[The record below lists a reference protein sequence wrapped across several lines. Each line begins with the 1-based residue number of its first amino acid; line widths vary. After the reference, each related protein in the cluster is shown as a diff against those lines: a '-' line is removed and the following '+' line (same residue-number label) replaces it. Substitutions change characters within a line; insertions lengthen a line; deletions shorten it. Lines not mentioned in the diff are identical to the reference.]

1 MKKSIYLFV
10 ILFLAVFGSAVYSQG
25 ALEPGNLY
33 VEFRNETMGGT
44 VDTIKLYKK
53 DQQIKLYRSG
63 KFGSFMTLLDF
74 NLNHQ
79 VDIAID
85 KGKIASRYTSI
96 NYATVRG
103 VWHIYYYGFNED
115 PNIYKMLPA
124 KQTVCGKACDVWES
138 VKKNADG
145 SAIQYFMYG
154 KMMLK
159 SVKPGNTME
168 AIVCDEN
175 PVFAEGEFDIP
186 ADVSW
191 LYDQA
196 R

>member
-1 MKKSIYLFV
+1 MKKSIFV
-10 ILFLAVFGSAVYSQG
+10 ILFLAVFGTVVFSQTT
-25 ALEPGNLY
+25 LDPGNLY
-33 VEFRNETMGGT
+33 VEFRSETMGGF
-44 VDTIKLYKK
+44 VDTIKLYKQ
-53 DQQIKLYRSG
+53 DQKIKLYRTG
-63 KFGSFMTLLDF
+63 KYGSFMTLLDF
-74 NLNHQ
+74 SLNHQ

-85 KGKIASRYTSI
+85 KGKLASRYTSI

-103 VWHIYYYGFNED
+103 VWHIYYNGFTGD
-115 PNIYKMLPA
+115 PNIYKKLPA
-124 KQTVCGKACDVWES
+124 KQVICGKECDVYES

-145 SAIQYFMYG
+145 SVIQYFMFG

-159 SVKPGNTME
+159 SFMPGNTTE
-168 AIVCDEN
+168 AVVADEN

>member
-1 MKKSIYLFV
+1 MKKTIFA
-10 ILFLAVFGSAVYSQG
+10 ILFLVVLGSTVFSQG
-25 ALEPGNLY
+25 TLEPGNLY

-53 DQQIKLYRSG
+53 DQQIKLYRTG
-63 KFGSFMTLLDF
+63 KYGSFMTLLDF

-85 KGKIASRYTSI
+85 KGKVASRYTSI

-103 VWHIYYYGFNED
+103 VWHIYYNGFTESAD
-115 PNIYKMLPA
+115 IYKLLPA
-124 KQTVCGKACDVWES
+124 KQTVCGKQCDVYES

-145 SAIQYFMYG
+145 SVIQYFMFG

-168 AIVCDEN
+168 AVVCDEN